1 MALLVSTMAKLNKA
15 GVTKMK
21 KLLAI
26 IALITLTGCASIVDM
41 IPSRW
46 DANQA
51 KIITDIQV
59 QIKHFDCKGNQ
70 TQQLGL
76 LASNV
81 EWFDIYAKTKPT
93 KDIAKLTDTITN
105 TVKEY
110 QDRLKTG
117 PVSPLY
123 CDLKVKIIKQ
133 QTDILAGS
141 VQGRF

>member
-1 MALLVSTMAKLNKA
+1 MKRLLTVVAFLS
-15 GVTKMK
+15 
-21 KLLAI
+21 
-26 IALITLTGCASIVDM
+26 LTGCASVM
-41 IPSRW
+41 ELIPSRW

-51 KIITDIQV
+51 KVMTDIQ
-59 QIKHFDCKGNQ
+59 QQARRFDCKGDQVAQINALEQ
-70 TQQLGL
+70 
-76 LASNV
+76 NI

-93 KDIAKLTDTITN
+93 RDIAKLTGTLTT

-123 CDLKVKIIKQ
+123 CDLKKKIIQQ
-133 QTDILAGS
+133 QTEILAGS